1 MKKIFTLC
9 MLAVLAVAQLSAQK
23 IKFTCEGK
31 DYELNGDSV
40 VINFTKAMPMGN
52 KVMLGD
58 MMEPIITNISSETL
72 TIDGSLST
80 SKNAYNKVFQWC
92 GFDDLCTHV
101 TGGHAEK
108 TGLKLEPGKSSALQV
123 HAEVSTGA
131 YGTYTANIQLKNN
144 DEKLGN
150 LVLVYNYVK
159 PTDTDHTGINGVTV
173 ETTHATVANNQFI
186 YSFESAAD
194 RTISLFCADG
204 KLAKRITTKAKS
216 GELSLNGLQKG
227 AYIYTIAQEGQTIIS
242 GKALV
247 K

>member
-23 IKFTCEGK
+23 LKVTCESK
-31 DYELNGDSV
+31 DYELNGNSV
-40 VINFTKAMPMGN
+40 VINFTKTTPMGN
-52 KVMLGD
+52 KVLLGD
-58 MMEPIITNISSETL
+58 LNEPTMTNISQEPL
-72 TIDGSLST
+72 TIDGILST
-80 SKNAYNKVFQWC
+80 SKNAYNDVFEWC
-92 GFDDLCTHV
+92 GFDGLCTTV
-101 TGGHAEK
+101 AGGHAEK
-108 TGLKLEPGKSSALQV
+108 NGLQLEPGKSSALQV
-123 HAEVSTGA
+123 HTKVSTGA
-131 YGTYTANIQLKNN
+131 YGTYTATIKLFNN
-144 DEKLGN
+144 YDEVLGF
-150 LVLVYNYVK
+150 LVLNYNYVD
-159 PTDTDHTGINGVTV
+159 PTGINGVMV

-227 AYIYTIAQEGQTIIS
+227 AYIYTIAQEGQAIIS

>member
-23 IKFTCEGK
+23 LKVTCEGK

-40 VINFTKAMPMGN
+40 FIRFTKTMPMGN
-52 KVMLGD
+52 KVLLGD
-58 MMEPIITNISSETL
+58 LMEPTITNISSDTL
-72 TIDGSLST
+72 TIDGILKAST
-80 SKNAYNKVFQWC
+80 NAYNGVFQWC
-92 GFDDLCTHV
+92 GFNDLCTTV

-144 DEKLGN
+144 EELLGN
-150 LVLVYNYVK
+150 LVLIYNYVN
-159 PTDTDHTGINGVTV
+159 PADHTGINGVTI
-173 ETTHATVANNQFI
+173 EPTHVTVTNNQLV

>member
-23 IKFTCEGK
+23 LKVTCEGK

-92 GFDDLCTHV
+92 GFDDLCTNV

-131 YGTYTANIQLKNN
+131 YGTYTATIKLYNN
-144 DEKLGN
+144 YDEKLGI
-150 LVLVYNYVK
+150 LVLVYNYAD
-159 PTDTDHTGINGVTV
+159 PASINGINGVTV

>member
-31 DYELNGDSV
+31 DYELNGNSV
-40 VINFTKAMPMGN
+40 VIRFTKTTPMG
-52 KVMLGD
+52 KKYVLLGD
-58 MMEPIITNISSETL
+58 MMEPTITNISSDTL
-72 TIDGSLST
+72 TIDGILKA
-80 SKNAYNKVFQWC
+80 SKNAYNDVFQWC
-92 GFDDLCTHV
+92 GFNGCTAV
-101 TGGHAEK
+101 IGGRAEK
-108 TGLKLEPGKSSALQV
+108 NGLQLLPGASSNLEV
-123 HAEVSTGA
+123 HTKVSEGA
-131 YGTYTANIQLKNN
+131 YGTYTANIEWFNN
-144 DEKLGN
+144 YDEKLGN
-150 LVLVYNYVK
+150 LVLIYNYVN
-159 PTDTDHTGINGVTV
+159 PADHTGINGVTI

-186 YSFESAAD
+186 YSFESAAE

>member
-23 IKFTCEGK
+23 LKVTCEGK
-31 DYELNGDSV
+31 DYELNGDSG

-58 MMEPIITNISSETL
+58 MMEPIITNISSDTL
-72 TIDGSLST
+72 TIDGKLSA
-80 SKNAYNKVFQWC
+80 SKNAYKGVFQWC
-92 GFDDLCTHV
+92 GFDDFCTTV

-144 DEKLGN
+144 EELLGN
-150 LVLVYNYVK
+150 LVLIYNYVN
-159 PTDTDHTGINGVTV
+159 PADHTGINGVTI
-173 ETTHATVANNQFI
+173 EPTHVTVTNNQLV

>member
-23 IKFTCEGK
+23 LKVTCEGK
-31 DYELNGDSV
+31 DYELNGNSV
-40 VINFTKAMPMGN
+40 VINFTKTTPMG
-52 KVMLGD
+52 KKYVLLGD
-58 MMEPIITNISSETL
+58 MMEPTITNISSDTL
-72 TIDGSLST
+72 TIDGSLSA
-80 SKNAYNKVFQWC
+80 SRNAYDDVIEWC
-92 GFDDLCTHV
+92 GFDNGCTAV
-101 TGGHAEK
+101 IGGRAEK
-108 TGLKLEPGKSSALQV
+108 TGLKLAPSKSSALQV
-123 HAEVSTGA
+123 HTKVLTGA
-131 YGTYTANIQLKNN
+131 YGTYTATIKLYNN
-144 DEKLGN
+144 YDEKLGI
-150 LVLVYNYVK
+150 LVLVYNYAD
-159 PTDTDHTGINGVTV
+159 PTGINGVTV

-194 RTISLFCADG
+194 RTISLFCTDG